1 MNVGDL
7 RSDGHG
13 RAVGRGD
20 GSEGRGRTDGRT
32 EGERRRPI
40 SRNEGELKMA
50 IETYMHDVN

>member
-1 MNVGDL
+1 MAISVRTDTDG
-7 RSDGHG
+7 RSDGETV
-13 RAVGRGD
+13 RKDAD
-20 GSEGRGRTDGRT
+20 GRTDGRT